1 MKNKQIQRLNS
12 DGFTLVEL
20 MAVVAIMGILAAI
33 AIPNYKRTQAISKQN
48 EAKVG
53 LSGLYTALR
62 GFATE
67 SGSFTLCLPEA
78 GFLIEGSSRNYAL
91 GVGISAALANNCG
104 PNPAMWSTVAL
115 NVPTTS
121 ASCDTYRWDTA
132 TNATN
137 LKCALPV
144 TKNPALIPATGSA
157 NAWGATQTQGMSLT
171 AINTGLNA
179 GPLGPTT
186 LDQTTFL
193 AKAVG
198 NIMSGAT
205 NLDTWA
211 IDHNKTLTQ
220 VLDGTK

>member
-1 MKNKQIQRLNS
+1 MQNKMPEIFNV
-12 DGFTLVEL
+12 DGFTLIE
-20 MAVVAIMGILAAI
+20 MMMVVSIMGILAAI
-33 AIPNYKRTQAISKQN
+33 AIPNYKRTQALSKQN

-78 GFLIEGSSRNYAL
+78 GFIIEGSSRNYAL
-91 GVGISAALANNCG
+91 GVGISAAPNTNCG
-104 PNPAMWSTVAL
+104 TNPSMYNPLAATA
-115 NVPTTS
+115 
-121 ASCDTYRWDTA
+121 ASCGTYKWDTA
-132 TNATN
+132 FNTIHST
-137 LKCALPV
+137 CALQLTTTPG
-144 TKNPALIPATGSA
+144 TILATGTA
-157 NAWGATQTQGMSLT
+157 NAWGATQTQGMSLA

-179 GPLGPTT
+179 GPLGPTA

-193 AKAVG
+193 AKAAG
-198 NIMSGAT
+198 NIMSGAA

-211 IDHNKTLTQ
+211 IDQNKTLTQ